1 MLKFDAPKVRIQ
13 LFLSENKRVEFF
25 NFVINTHCWS
35 VKTVKAV
42 AGSFNKINIV
52 HIYVDMHIYKY
63 CAYLRRYVDVI
74 IKEHYR

>member
-35 VKTVKAV
+35 VKIVKAV
-42 AGSFNKINIV
+42 AGSFNKNKRHHYGISPNIV
-52 HIYVDMHIYKY
+52 HIYVDMSMS
-63 CAYLRRYVDVI
+63 
-74 IKEHYR
+74 